1 MEDNF
6 ENKLSMYRAV
16 ETILDNNTTKTAG
29 ITVFATRLTEFKD
42 VVAAIIEK
50 EEKRVNAAKGL
61 TAEKKKQRTAMIEDA
76 AIIAAKIKALAE
88 DTNDERL
95 KQLANYKKSNLKEM
109 RDTQLLPIIQGLIN
123 TADSKAAELVNYGV
137 TAVMI
142 ANLGTKQGTYNSALG
157 VKEGGFNVKGAA
169 LTALR
174 NLFKSADTILKKKID
189 NLMEGFVKDDNEFY
203 NQYKNARVIRDLGVR
218 HDDDDP
224 TPPDPNNPTN
234 PT

>member
-6 ENKLSMYRAV
+6 ENKLSMYRSV
-16 ETILDNNTTKTAG
+16 ETLLDNNTTKTAG
-29 ITVFATRLTEFKD
+29 ITVFATRQAEFKD

-50 EEKRVNAAKGL
+50 EENRINATKGL
-61 TAEKKKQRTAMIEDA
+61 TAEKRKQRNEMILDA
-76 AIIAAKIKALAE
+76 SIIAAKLKTLAA

-95 KQLANYKKSNLKEM
+95 KELSNYKKSHLKEM

-123 TADSKAAELVNYGV
+123 TADSNSADLANYGV

-142 ANLGTKQGTYNSALG
+142 ADLSTKQGIYNSALG
-157 VKEGGFNVKGAA
+157 AKAGGFNVKGAA

-174 NLFKSADTILKKKID
+174 NLFKSADSILKDKID

-203 NQYKNARVIRDLGVR
+203 NQYKNARVIYDLGVR
-218 HDDDDP
+218 HEKEEP
-224 TPPDPNNPTN
+224 TPPPVEPVIAS
-234 PT
+234 